1 MFLLLS
7 ALLAP
12 PALADETA
20 AESCLKNK
28 VWEGYGSGW
37 AVRNMA
43 TTTLGQGEYKVYLVT
58 LYAATEYRITACG
71 DNEVSNADLILYDAL
86 GNQVLKDISADREP
100 TLSYTPSTTDT
111 FYVAVYATTL
121 NNGTGKGSI
130 ALALTYK

>member
-1 MFLLLS
+1 MLTLLATLLS
-7 ALLAP
+7 A

-37 AVRNMA
+37 EVRNMA
-43 TTTLGQGEYKVYLVT
+43 TAALRQGEYKVYLVT
-58 LYAATEYRITACG
+58 LYASTEYRITACG
-71 DNEVSNADLILYDAL
+71 DTEISNADIVLYDAL

-100 TLSYTPSTTDT
+100 TLSYTPSATDT